1 MTAVTATDILWAVL
15 SPDAYNLLIDHRRWS
30 REQFGAWA
38 TNALLAT
45 LVGGGVP
52 KARRRAR

>member
-1 MTAVTATDILWAVL
+1 MTAVNATDILWTVL
-15 SPDAYNLLIDHRRWS
+15 SPDAYNLLVAHRRWN

-38 TNALLAT
+38 TDALLAT
-45 LVGGGVP
+45 LVGDGVP